1 MHATDDP
8 AGRISRNLPFLKF
21 WFARIFAT
29 AALQMLAVCVGWQ
42 IYELTNSA
50 LDLGLVGLAQF
61 IPAVLFMLLAGHIA
75 DRHHRGRV
83 VSIAQGAAA
92 LVAGILAIGTAFGY
106 LTREIIFT
114 LVFILGCGRAF
125 EMPTLHALL
134 PNLVPAVLLPRAVAA
149 SASANQAATI
159 VGPAL
164 GGLIYAINP
173 TLAYLT
179 ACVLLLSAATL
190 ISLIRI
196 THAKPVHEPMAFSI
210 LFAGIN
216 FIRRNPLI
224 LGAISLDMFAVLL
237 AGATALLP
245 IFARDVF
252 NVGPTGLG
260 LLRASPAIG
269 ALSMAIVL
277 ARWPLGSKAGFKMF
291 AGVAIYGMATIA
303 FAVSTSFP
311 VAMMCLAVI
320 GAADMVSVV
329 VRQTLVPLNTPDA
342 MRGRV
347 NAVSSLFI
355 GTSNQL
361 GDFRAGV
368 MAAMFGAFASV
379 LIGGIGTLLIVAL
392 WIRLF
397 PSLLRVDRLEATQ
410 HGAQSGEVE
419 TGSPQIERQSK
430 ELKP

>member
-1 MHATDDP
+1 MDATDTP
-8 AGRISRNLPFLKF
+8 AERISRNRPFLKF

-29 AALQMLAVCVGWQ
+29 SALQMLAVCVGWQ
-42 IYELTNSA
+42 IYELTDSA

-61 IPAVLFMLLAGHIA
+61 IPAFLFVLLAGHVA
-75 DRHHRGRV
+75 DRHHRGRI
-83 VSIAQGAAA
+83 VSGAQALAA
-92 LVAGILAIGTAFGY
+92 LVAGALAIGTAFGW
-106 LTREIIFT
+106 LTREIIFA
-114 LVFILGCGRAF
+114 LVFILGCARAF
-125 EMPTLHALL
+125 ELPTLHALL
-134 PNLVPAVLLPRAVAA
+134 PSLVPSSLLPRAVAA
-149 SASANQAATI
+149 SASANQTATI
-159 VGPAL
+159 AGPAL
-164 GGLIYAINP
+164 GGLLYAINP

-179 ACVLLLSAATL
+179 AFALLISAATL

-196 THAKPVHEPMAFSI
+196 AHVKLTHEPMAFSI

-252 NVGPTGLG
+252 NVGPWGLG
-260 LLRASPAIG
+260 LLRAAPAVG
-269 ALSMAIVL
+269 ALAMALFL
-277 ARWPLGSKAGFKMF
+277 ARWPLGTAAGFKMF
-291 AGVAIYGMATIA
+291 IGVAVYGVATIA

-311 VAMMCLAVI
+311 LAMISLAI
-320 GAADMVSVV
+320 LGAADMVSVV
-329 VRQTLVPLNTPDA
+329 VRQTLVPLNTPDE

-392 WIRLF
+392 WMRLF
-397 PSLLRVDRLEATQ
+397 PSLLHVDRLE
-410 HGAQSGEVE
+410 G
-419 TGSPQIERQSK
+419 PPKR
-430 ELKP
+430 

>member
-1 MHATDDP
+1 MTGRPPPGPMDAIDNPTE
-8 AGRISRNLPFLKF
+8 RISRNIPFLKF

-29 AALQMLAVCVGWQ
+29 SALQMLAVCVGWQ
-42 IYELTNSA
+42 VYELTDSA
-50 LDLGLVGLAQF
+50 LDLGLIGLAQF
-61 IPAVLFMLLAGHIA
+61 IPAVLFVLIAGHIA
-75 DRHHRGRV
+75 DRYHRGRIV
-83 VSIAQGAAA
+83 RIAQAVAAF
-92 LVAGILAIGTAFGY
+92 VAGVLAIGTAFGF
-106 LTREIIFT
+106 LTREIIFA
-114 LVFILGCGRAF
+114 LVFILGSARAF
-125 EMPTLHALL
+125 ELPTLHALL
-134 PNLVPAVLLPRAVAA
+134 PGLVPASLLPRAVAA
-149 SASANQAATI
+149 SASANQTATI
-159 VGPAL
+159 AGPAL
-164 GGLIYAINP
+164 GGLLYAINP
-173 TLAYLT
+173 TLAYIT
-179 ACVLLLSAATL
+179 AFTLLISASTL

-196 THAKPVHEPMAFSI
+196 ERVKTANDPMAFSI

-252 NVGPTGLG
+252 NVGPWGLG
-260 LLRASPAIG
+260 LLRAAPAVG
-269 ALSMAIVL
+269 ALAMALTL
-277 ARWPLGSKAGFKMF
+277 ARWPLGSAAGPKMF
-291 AGVAIYGMATIA
+291 IGVAVYGVATIA
-303 FAVSTSFP
+303 FAISTSFP
-311 VAMMCLAVI
+311 LAMISLAVL

-329 VRQTLVPLNTPDA
+329 VRQTLVPLNTPDE

-392 WIRLF
+392 WMRLF
-397 PSLLRVDRLEATQ
+397 PSLLRVDRLDATQ
-410 HGAQSGEVE
+410 
-419 TGSPQIERQSK
+419 R
-430 ELKP
+430 

>member
-1 MHATDDP
+1 MTGRPPPGPMDATDNP
-8 AGRISRNLPFLKF
+8 SERISRNTPFLKF

-29 AALQMLAVCVGWQ
+29 SAFQMLAVCVGWQ
-42 IYELTNSA
+42 IYELTDSA

-61 IPAVLFMLLAGHIA
+61 VPAVLFVLVAGHIA
-75 DRHHRGRV
+75 DRYHRGNIVR
-83 VSIAQGAAA
+83 IAQAVAA
-92 LVAGILAIGTAFGY
+92 LVAGALAIGTAWGF
-106 LTREIIFT
+106 LTREIIFA
-114 LVFILGCGRAF
+114 LVFILGSARAF
-125 EMPTLHALL
+125 ELPTLHALL
-134 PNLVPAVLLPRAVAA
+134 PGLVPAPLLPRAVAA
-149 SASANQAATI
+149 SASANQTATI
-159 VGPAL
+159 AGPAL
-164 GGLIYAINP
+164 GGLLYAVNP

-179 ACVLLLSAATL
+179 AFALLISASAL

-196 THAKPVHEPMAFSI
+196 ERVKSAHEPMAFSI

-252 NVGPTGLG
+252 DVGPWGLG
-260 LLRASPAIG
+260 LLRAAPAVG
-269 ALSMAIVL
+269 ALAMALTL
-277 ARWPLGSKAGFKMF
+277 ARWPLGSAAGRKMF
-291 AGVAIYGMATIA
+291 IGVAVYGVATIA

-311 VAMMCLAVI
+311 LAMISLAVL

-329 VRQTLVPLNTPDA
+329 VRQTLVPLNTPDE

-392 WIRLF
+392 WMRLF
-397 PSLLRVDRLEATQ
+397 PSLLRVDKLDAAR
-410 HGAQSGEVE
+410 
-419 TGSPQIERQSK
+419 R
-430 ELKP
+430 

>member
-1 MHATDDP
+1 MP
-8 AGRISRNLPFLKF
+8 AS
-21 WFARIFAT
+21 
-29 AALQMLAVCVGWQ
+29 
-42 IYELTNSA
+42 
-50 LDLGLVGLAQF
+50 
-61 IPAVLFMLLAGHIA
+61 
-75 DRHHRGRV
+75 
-83 VSIAQGAAA
+83 
-92 LVAGILAIGTAFGY
+92 
-106 LTREIIFT
+106 
-114 LVFILGCGRAF
+114 
-125 EMPTLHALL
+125 
-134 PNLVPAVLLPRAVAA
+134 LLPRAVAA
-149 SASANQAATI
+149 SASANQTATI
-159 VGPAL
+159 AGPAL
-164 GGLIYAINP
+164 GGLLYAINP

-179 ACVLLLSAATL
+179 AFALLISASAL

-196 THAKPVHEPMAFSI
+196 AYVKSAHEPMAFSI

-252 NVGPTGLG
+252 DVGPLGLG
-260 LLRASPAIG
+260 LLRAAPAIG
-269 ALSMAIVL
+269 ALAMALIL
-277 ARWPLGSKAGFKMF
+277 ARWPLGKAAGLKMF
-291 AGVAIYGMATIA
+291 AGVAVYGVATIA

-311 VAMMCLAVI
+311 LAMIALAVL

-329 VRQTLVPLNTPDA
+329 VRQTLVPLNTPDE

-392 WIRLF
+392 WMRLF
-397 PSLLRVDRLEATQ
+397 PSLLRVDRLDA
-410 HGAQSGEVE
+410 AAK
-419 TGSPQIERQSK
+419 R
-430 ELKP
+430 

>member
-1 MHATDDP
+1 MTGRPPPGPMDAIDNPTE
-8 AGRISRNLPFLKF
+8 RISRNTPFLKF

-29 AALQMLAVCVGWQ
+29 SALQMLAVCVGWQ
-42 IYELTNSA
+42 VYELTDSA
-50 LDLGLVGLAQF
+50 LDLGLIGLAQF
-61 IPAVLFMLLAGHIA
+61 IPAVLFVLIAGHIA
-75 DRHHRGRV
+75 DRYHRGRIV
-83 VSIAQGAAA
+83 RIAQAVAA
-92 LVAGILAIGTAFGY
+92 LVAGVLAIGTAFGF
-106 LTREIIFT
+106 LTREIIFA
-114 LVFILGCGRAF
+114 LVFILGSARAF
-125 EMPTLHALL
+125 ELPTLHALL
-134 PNLVPAVLLPRAVAA
+134 PGLVPAALLPRAVAA
-149 SASANQAATI
+149 SASANQTATI
-159 VGPAL
+159 AGPAL
-164 GGLIYAINP
+164 GGLLYAINP
-173 TLAYLT
+173 TLAYIT
-179 ACVLLLSAATL
+179 AFTLLVSASTL

-196 THAKPVHEPMAFSI
+196 ERVKTANEPMAFSI

-252 NVGPTGLG
+252 NVGPWGLG
-260 LLRASPAIG
+260 LLRAAPAVG
-269 ALSMAIVL
+269 ALAMALTL
-277 ARWPLGSKAGFKMF
+277 ARWPLGSAAGPKMF
-291 AGVAIYGMATIA
+291 IGVAVYGVATIA
-303 FAVSTSFP
+303 FAISTSFP
-311 VAMMCLAVI
+311 LAMISLAVL

-329 VRQTLVPLNTPDA
+329 VRQTLVPLNTPDE

-392 WIRLF
+392 WMRLF
-397 PSLLRVDRLEATQ
+397 PSLLRVDRLDATQ
-410 HGAQSGEVE
+410 
-419 TGSPQIERQSK
+419 R
-430 ELKP
+430 

>member
-1 MHATDDP
+1 MDATDTP
-8 AGRISRNLPFLKF
+8 AERISQNTPFLKF

-29 AALQMLAVCVGWQ
+29 SAQQMLAVCVGWQ
-42 IYELTNSA
+42 IYELTDSA

-61 IPAVLFMLLAGHIA
+61 IPAVLLVLLAGHFA
-75 DRHHRGRV
+75 DRYHRGRV
-83 VSIAQGAAA
+83 VSSAQALAA
-92 LVAGILAIGTAFGY
+92 LVAGALAIGTACGL
-106 LTREIIFT
+106 LTREIIFA
-114 LVFILGCGRAF
+114 LVFILGSARAF
-125 EMPTLHALL
+125 ELPTLHALL
-134 PNLVPAVLLPRAVAA
+134 PSLVPTPLLPRAVAA
-149 SASANQAATI
+149 SASANQTATI
-159 VGPAL
+159 AGPAL
-164 GGLIYAINP
+164 GGLLYAINP
-173 TLAYLT
+173 TFAYLT
-179 ACVLLLSAATL
+179 VFALFISAAIL

-196 THAKPVHEPMAFSI
+196 ERVKLTHEPMAFSI

-252 NVGPTGLG
+252 NVGPWGLG
-260 LLRASPAIG
+260 LLRAAPAIG
-269 ALSMAIVL
+269 ALTMALVL
-277 ARWPLGSKAGFKMF
+277 ARWPLGKAAGLKMF
-291 AGVAIYGMATIA
+291 IGVAIYGVATIA

-311 VAMMCLAVI
+311 LAMISLAI
-320 GAADMVSVV
+320 LGAADMVSVV
-329 VRQTLVPLNTPDA
+329 VRQTIVPLHTPDE

-361 GDFRAGV
+361 GDFRAGA

-392 WIRLF
+392 WMRLF
-397 PSLLRVDRLEATQ
+397 PALLRVDKLEL
-410 HGAQSGEVE
+410 
-419 TGSPQIERQSK
+419 PQRR
-430 ELKP
+430 